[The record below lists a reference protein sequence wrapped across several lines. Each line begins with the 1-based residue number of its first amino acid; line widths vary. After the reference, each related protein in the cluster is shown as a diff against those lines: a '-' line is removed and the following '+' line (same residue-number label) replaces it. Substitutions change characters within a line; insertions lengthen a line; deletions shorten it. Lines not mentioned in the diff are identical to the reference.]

1 MRAFI
6 SINIDDST
14 NEKISD
20 IQNKVK
26 DEVSAI
32 SKDFLK
38 SISWTDKDKFHLTL
52 FFIGEV
58 IGDKLKEIDN
68 CLINIGSS
76 LNEIRFDFKC
86 INAFPK
92 LKYPRVLIIELLNK
106 DKKVAELSERIN
118 EGMKNIGFVNDKL
131 FHPHITLGRVK
142 REHKINLTGL
152 EKNIKSDLNFS
163 VNGFCLMESKLKS
176 TGAEYS
182 VIKNYKI

>member
-6 SINIDDST
+6 SINIDGST
-14 NEKISD
+14 KKKISD

-26 DEVSAI
+26 DEVSVI
-32 SKDFLK
+32 NKDFLK
-38 SISWTDKDKFHLTL
+38 SISWTEKEKFHLTL

-58 IGDKLKEIDN
+58 KGDKLKEIDN
-68 CLINIGSS
+68 CLTNIGAS

-92 LKYPRVLIIELLNK
+92 LRYPGVLIIELLNK
-106 DKKVAELSERIN
+106 DKKVTELYERIN
-118 EGMKNIGFVNDKL
+118 ESLKSAGFLNDKL
-131 FHPHITLGRVK
+131 FYPHITLGRVK
-142 REHKINLTGL
+142 RERKINLTGL

-182 VIKNYKI
+182 EIKKYKI